1 MYVCLCRA
9 VNSTTV
15 EAAIRAGAVSVETV
29 GEQCGAGTVCG
40 KCRNT
45 IERLLDRGHVAAE
58 LRSDRGR

>member
-15 EAAIRAGAVSVETV
+15 EAAIRAGAQSVETV
-29 GEQCGAGTVCG
+29 GDHCGAGTVCG

-45 IERLLDRGHVAAE
+45 IERLLDRGHVVVE
-58 LRSDRGR
+58 PRSNRGR